1 MSAAAIGYPQDGDS
15 HPLSLNPLSADLAI
29 HTAPTERAEAESIVK
44 AIEEMIGGHSFFS
57 IDTGPASGHPPSTR

>member
-1 MSAAAIGYPQDGDS
+1 MPHARSVTHLTKHSATPASPSETNKSPDRP
-15 HPLSLNPLSADLAI
+15 HRR
-29 HTAPTERAEAESIVK
+29 RAEAESIVK